1 MLVLASVMAE
11 SQVIQEETY
20 AGYAAVTQ
28 LEQEGYK
35 YFVTDAV
42 NNKCLLYNTDHSLW
56 KTIDV
61 PVPENNFIA
70 EIAYVSQHLF
80 NENDNI
86 EMLVIYAEYISS
98 GEYPYYEYTTSVKGE
113 TGGSLMNVDGGG
125 YAFIQDVGNEDAK
138 LLVYVYDL
146 STSSFPITTEVFDI
160 PGTPMSISEN
170 NQTLFK
176 DAGNPYPNPAGSYVN
191 IPYVLDERDATGYLI
206 ISDISGKEIRQY
218 KVGKDFHNIRILT
231 SGLGNGV
238 FFYRIQ
244 SEHNISKVKK
254 IILN

>member
-11 SQVIQEETY
+11 SQVIQEKTY
-20 AGYAAVTQ
+20 AGYAAITQ
-28 LEQEGYK
+28 LELEGYK

-98 GEYPYYEYTTSVKGE
+98 GEIPYYEYTTSVKGE
-113 TGGSLMNVDGGG
+113 TGGNLMSVDGGG
-125 YAFIQDVGNEDAK
+125 YALIQDVGDEDAK

-146 STSSFPITTEVFDI
+146 STFSFPISTEVFDI
-160 PGTPMSISEN
+160 PGSPLLSPENIAMSN
-170 NQTLFK
+170 
-176 DAGNPYPNPAGSYVN
+176 DAGNPFPNPAGSYVN

-231 SGLGNGV
+231 SGLGNGI

-244 SEHNISKVKK
+244 SEHNTSKVKK